1 MDRAGYLE
9 VGLKPAEP
17 HRRLRGCM
25 VVGSRPLQHLHIS
38 PYGQCVLCSE
48 DYDHHYVVGELG
60 KHTLEEVLTGPE
72 LARLRRWVYGIE
84 EAPDDFIC
92 RGCVFALTD

>member
-1 MDRAGYLE
+1 M
-9 VGLKPAEP
+9 VGK
-17 HRRLRGCM
+17 LRGCQ

-48 DYDHHYVVGELG
+48 DYDHNYVVGDLRNQ
-60 KHTLEEVLTGPE
+60 TVEEVLTGPE
-72 LARLRRWVYGIE
+72 IAQLRRWVYGHE

-92 RGCVFALTD
+92 RSCIFALTD